1 MENENLPTFSVLMSV
16 YKKEKS
22 EFLDESLKSIESQ
35 TIMPNQIVLVEDGPL
50 TLELYKVIK
59 HHKLMYD
66 GLYDIVRGKQNQG
79 LGSALRLGT
88 NKVKGEWI
96 ARMDSDDIAV
106 PNRFELQLREIIA
119 NPNLSLLGGQVDEFE
134 TSIENVVGHRDVPLY
149 EKKIRQFLKWRN
161 PFNHPTVMI
170 KKNILQSVGGYD
182 SQGKLEDYFLW
193 VKIISNGNVFKNLP
207 KILVHM
213 RVDDGMYKRRG
224 EIKNVKYILK
234 LRKLLYKSGLV
245 NKCEEY
251 IGSIIMIV
259 NTISP
264 GWARK
269 LLYKNTLHR

>member
-59 HHKLMYD
+59 RHKLMYD

-79 LGSALRLGT
+79 LGSALRFGT

-264 GWARK
+264 GWTRK

>member
-59 HHKLMYD
+59 RHKLMYD

-79 LGSALRLGT
+79 LGLALRLGT
-88 NKVKGEWI
+88 NKVNGEWI

-170 KKNILQSVGGYD
+170 KKIFYKVLVDMIAKGNLRIIFCGLRLFQMEMYL
-182 SQGKLEDYFLW
+182 KICLRFLSTC
-193 VKIISNGNVFKNLP
+193 V
-207 KILVHM
+207 
-213 RVDDGMYKRRG
+213 
-224 EIKNVKYILK
+224 
-234 LRKLLYKSGLV
+234 
-245 NKCEEY
+245 
-251 IGSIIMIV
+251 
-259 NTISP
+259 
-264 GWARK
+264 
-269 LLYKNTLHR
+269 

>member
-1 MENENLPTFSVLMSV
+1 MFMENENLPTFSVLMSV

-50 TLELYKVIK
+50 TLELYKVIER
-59 HHKLMYD
+59 HKRKYD

-88 NKVKGEWI
+88 SNAKGEWI

-134 TSIENVVGHRDVPLY
+134 ASIENVVGHRDVPLY
-149 EKKIRQFLKWRN
+149 EKQIRQFLKWRN

-170 KKNILQSVGGYD
+170 KKIFYKVLVDTIAKENLR
-182 SQGKLEDYFLW
+182 
-193 VKIISNGNVFKNLP
+193 IIFCGLRLFQ
-207 KILVHM
+207 M
-213 RVDDGMYKRRG
+213 GMY
-224 EIKNVKYILK
+224 LK
-234 LRKLLYKSGLV
+234 ICLRFLSTCV
-245 NKCEEY
+245 
-251 IGSIIMIV
+251 
-259 NTISP
+259 
-264 GWARK
+264 
-269 LLYKNTLHR
+269 